1 MAEIKHKSLYKVI
14 GIFLYYFRYSKTQYW
29 DNHKIDNYQFKRLRK
44 QLIQA
49 SKTQYYSKLFKELNF
64 NPRTDFKSL
73 NDLEKIPVTEKNK
86 VKENTHLFINHKY
99 KNKSLPFYTSGSTG
113 NPMKALIHPL
123 HWVIEQ
129 AVIFRHWSWGG
140 YHFRDA
146 TAMLRSYSPKEGEPL
161 TKYSRPLNTTYFS
174 PFHLTDENMMMYY
187 NLMIDLK
194 TRVLRGYP
202 SSVKIFALF
211 LKKNS
216 LKINS
221 IKQILVA
228 SEVLTDNDR
237 NIIESVFDCKISN
250 HYGLAEQ
257 IVMFGDCINH
267 THLHNYFEYGYV
279 ELLDTDRANIKKII
293 GTNLH
298 NKTMPIIRY
307 DTGDLAIVDDSKC
320 KCSRNGITI
329 KNIIGRHDQLI
340 RTPNG
345 YDIPS
350 VNFYTMFEH
359 YLEIDQWQITYDDE
373 NINFNYLSLEGL
385 NNTKLKELNLKIENR
400 INNSGFKYTLNGVS
414 SFYQKSEGK
423 TPVIVKL

>member
-1 MAEIKHKSLYKVI
+1 M
-14 GIFLYYFRYSKTQYW
+14 TQYW
-29 DNHKIDNYQFKRLRK
+29 DNYKIDNYQFKRLRK

-49 SKTQYYSKLFKELNF
+49 SKTQYYSKLFKRLNF
-64 NPRTDFKSL
+64 KPRTDFKSL
-73 NDLEKIPVTEKNK
+73 NDLEKIPVTDKNK

-99 KNKSLPFYTSGSTG
+99 KNISLPFFTSGSTG
-113 NPMKALIHPL
+113 KPMKSLIHPL
-123 HWVIEQ
+123 HWIIEQ

-174 PFHLTDENMMMYY
+174 PFHLNDENMMMYF

-194 TRVLRGYP
+194 IKILRGYP

-211 LKKNS
+211 LKKNN

-228 SEVLTDNDR
+228 SEVLTENDR
-237 NIIESVFDCKISN
+237 SLIESVFDCKISN

-257 IVMFGDCINH
+257 IVMFGDCEKH

-279 ELLDTDRANIKKII
+279 ELLDTDKPNIKRII

-307 DTGDLAIVDDSKC
+307 ETGDLAIVDNTKC
-320 KCSRNGITI
+320 KCNRKGIVI

-340 RTPNG
+340 KTPKG
-345 YDIPS
+345 YKIPS

-359 YLEIDQWQITYDDE
+359 YLEINQWQITYDAK
-373 NINFNYLSLEGL
+373 NINFNYLSIKGMSNSKL
-385 NNTKLKELNLKIENR
+385 NELKLKIESR
-400 INNSGFKYTLNGVS
+400 IKNSGFKYTINKVS
-414 SFYQKSEGK
+414 NFHKKSNGK
-423 TPVIVKL
+423 TPTIVKI